1 MGRPTSGTVTILNGG
16 TTTSQGGDNG
26 AGVIKM
32 GPHTALQLHF
42 PAAFTGATVTFTASR
57 TVGGTYQPVRDSDG
71 NVVSIPVTVSAS
83 FSLTGAEAD
92 AIAACDFIK
101 IVSAGAEGGDRD
113 IGFTKK

>member
-1 MGRPTSGTVTILNGG
+1 MGRPTSGTVTIVNGG

-32 GPHTALQLHF
+32 GQYTALQLQF
-42 PAAFTGATVTFTASR
+42 PAVFSGATLTFVSST

-71 NVVSIPVTVSAS
+71 NIISIPVTAAAN
-83 FSLTGAEAD
+83 FSLSGAEAD

-101 IVSAGAEGGDRD
+101 LVSASAEGADRV